1 MWNRNRNYYYLWPVS
16 QSQSESE
23 SESESQ
29 FQSALQSRVSPV
41 SVAIIKQGV
50 EMDLDG
56 SKSGENSLTFQASVC
71 HSSNA
76 L

>member
-16 QSQSESE
+16 QSQSQSQ
-23 SESESQ
+23 SESQ